1 MKWFNNLKTINK
13 LLFGYL
19 LIALFIGVVGYTG
32 WRSMNTIAN
41 NATAVYHDNL
51 LPIEQ
56 LSKAHSGLLAARG
69 DTYNL
74 LTRSTLEE
82 RMPALDSLQNNLAG
96 IHTAMDE
103 FEQSHLVTEEK
114 NLVEEVNAD
123 LDKYDELV
131 GALESLVKQDK
142 MDETQILIAGDLND
156 IRTRLVNNME
166 SLVDLNQAQAE
177 ENDAANDTMNQNAS
191 GVLFSLTII
200 ALLLAIGLGILI
212 GRLIAQPL
220 VKITAISGALA
231 EGDFTT
237 EVPERLTNRQDE
249 IGMLA
254 AGFNAMILNLQ
265 GIATQVNQSSDVVVE
280 SADQL
285 AISAQETGKAAS
297 EVAASVEEMAKAAT
311 AEAED
316 AGKTADIMKQMT
328 DGLENIGDNA
338 EKVNS
343 LSASFQE
350 IVDNGFKAAASQ
362 TESMQITLEK
372 VGSVSSSM
380 NELETKS
387 RQIDEIVKVI
397 TSIAEQTNLLAL
409 NAAIEA
415 ARAGEHG
422 RGFAVVAEEV
432 RKLAEETGAATH
444 NIADIIQAIQN
455 SVQLLVEETNEAQNY
470 VAAQEEAVQTSH
482 GLFEKIGISSR
493 EVDAAIQ
500 EVSAA
505 IEEMVASSNEVL
517 QAVES
522 ISASTQESAASSEEI
537 SAIVEEQ
544 TASVQTIASL
554 AQGMHLQAEQL
565 KKAMDQ
571 IKV

>member
-131 GALESLVKQDK
+131 GSLESLVKQDK
-142 MDETQILIAGDLND
+142 MDEAQILIAGDLND
-156 IRTRLVNNME
+156 VRTRLVNNME

-231 EGDFTT
+231 EGDFTI

-265 GIATQVNQSSDVVVE
+265 GITTQVNQSSDVVVE

-554 AQGMHLQAEQL
+554 AQDMHLQAEQL

>member
-32 WRSMNTIAN
+32 WRSMNTITN

-131 GALESLVKQDK
+131 GSLESLVKQDK
-142 MDETQILIAGDLND
+142 MDEAQILIAGDLND
-156 IRTRLVNNME
+156 VRTRLVNNME

-231 EGDFTT
+231 EGDFTI

-265 GIATQVNQSSDVVVE
+265 GITTQVNQSSDVVVE

-554 AQGMHLQAEQL
+554 AQDMHLQAEQL